1 MTGIFFLA
9 SSRPIILPEEIQEY
23 NDRRIFDEPNKAFS
37 LREADEWYI
46 KDVRRVL
53 TLPYIYEVGG
63 IDSYYFWV
71 YIEKYMEIGDVIE
84 LLDIDHQDKVRKYV
98 DKILANPQ
106 PIKINVGS
114 LTYTNQFGTFQL
126 QPKTWIEDL
135 KHRTLYTLHGVTTI
149 VKY

>member
-9 SSRPIILPEEIQEY
+9 SSRPIILPEEIEEY
-23 NDRRIFDEPNKAFS
+23 NNRRIFDEPNKAFS
-37 LREADEWYI
+37 LWKADEWYI
-46 KDVRRVL
+46 KDVQRVL

-84 LLDIDHQDKVRKYV
+84 LLAIDHQDKVPKYV
-98 DKILANPQ
+98 DIILANPL
-106 PIKINVGS
+106 PIMINVGS

-126 QPKTWIEDL
+126 QPKNWIEDL
-135 KHRTLYTLHGVTTI
+135 KHRTLYNLRGVTTI